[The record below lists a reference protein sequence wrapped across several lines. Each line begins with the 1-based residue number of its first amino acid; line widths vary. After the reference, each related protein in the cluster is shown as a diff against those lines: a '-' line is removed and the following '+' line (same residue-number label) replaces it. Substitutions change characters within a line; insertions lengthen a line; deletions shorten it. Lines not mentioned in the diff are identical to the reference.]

1 MKPAKT
7 ADIPVDDKDLRSC
20 EWLIEIA
27 QYVDLGI
34 MKALDEPEWQA
45 LIGKGDHKRPSG
57 DSIVKRFEDSVEG
70 REQLDT
76 SEIAQFVNERA
87 WWEDWIVERLPYH
100 QIKRERFRNGS
111 CEDLESELI
120 EKLLA
125 HVDSGHDGL
134 LKALLFA
141 RLERLENLSFVTR
154 SQEAGSCLTS
164 LRTLIAECIK
174 KKVSDDEKKEEAT
187 RKPCDRDNCTAERDN
202 ESEDAEMQDHEP
214 DWDRMPDRIEKRVLH
229 SKSPSPPWPAGFLII
244 QKLAVEVGSG
254 TWMDDDRDEEPCEFS
269 APPSP
274 SITFT
279 QQHLF

>member
-111 CEDLESELI
+111 CERLRFRADYDAGMSTRISTYNRPSWHSDLELI
-120 EKLLA
+120 TE
-125 HVDSGHDGL
+125 
-134 LKALLFA
+134 
-141 RLERLENLSFVTR
+141 TR
-154 SQEAGSCLTS
+154 
-164 LRTLIAECIK
+164 
-174 KKVSDDEKKEEAT
+174 D
-187 RKPCDRDNCTAERDN
+187 
-202 ESEDAEMQDHEP
+202 MQ
-214 DWDRMPDRIEKRVLH
+214 KR
-229 SKSPSPPWPAGFLII
+229 FTT
-244 QKLAVEVGSG
+244 VEVAAFNTNACKRFPALSVIS
-254 TWMDDDRDEEPCEFS
+254 W
-269 APPSP
+269 
-274 SITFT
+274 
-279 QQHLF
+279 